1 MLTGPVLAFA
11 AALLAALIASG
22 LIRAL
27 ARRAGFTAGFN
38 PIVPQ
43 QRAPAA
49 LGGGGGI
56 FLGLGAGLLAG
67 GGSLLLLAA
76 VLPAL
81 LLGLIDDARPL
92 KPLGK
97 LLLQV
102 AAAAIATLI
111 VARGA
116 PAPLPL
122 GAGILFGVVL
132 MNAINFVDVS
142 DGFAGSVTAISFAGL
157 FWLTGRVEA
166 LALAGACLG
175 FLPWNWPP
183 ARIYMGDAGG
193 HLLGMAGGL
202 ILAEQGARTEMLS
215 AMQVLLAC
223 FGVALVELV
232 QLVIARTRRG
242 IPFWRGSPDHLALR
256 LQRAGLGKARTA
268 LLGAAAQASLVLVLI
283 LATR

>member
-1 MLTGPVLAFA
+1 MLTGPVPAFA
-11 AALLAALIASG
+11 AALLAALVATG
-22 LIRAL
+22 LITAV
-27 ARRAGFTAGFN
+27 ARRAGFTAAFN

-49 LGGGGGI
+49 LGGGAGI
-56 FLGLGAGLLAG
+56 FLGLGAGLFAG
-67 GGSLLLLAA
+67 GGSLLVLAA

-81 LLGLIDDARPL
+81 LLGLADDARPL

-97 LLLQV
+97 LLLQL
-102 AAAAIATLI
+102 AASALGMAI
-111 VARGA
+111 VARGM
-116 PAPLPL
+116 PAPLL
-122 GAGILFGVVL
+122 LAAGILFGVVL
-132 MNAINFVDVS
+132 MNAINFLDVS
-142 DGFAGSVTAISFAGL
+142 DGFAGSVSAISFAGL

-175 FLPWNWPP
+175 FLPWNWSP

-193 HLLGMAGGL
+193 HLLGVAGGV
-202 ILAEQGARTEMLS
+202 ILADSVARTEPL
-215 AMQVLLAC
+215 AATQVLLAC

-232 QLVIARTRRG
+232 QLVIVRTRRG
-242 IPFWRGSPDHLALR
+242 SPFWQGSPDHLALR

-268 LLGAAAQASLVLVLI
+268 LLGAAAQALMVLVLI